1 MTYLKFIHDN
11 NIDCFLSS
19 FFSQA
24 CSIELEDRVVV
35 TGGGGYYDGNRVQ
48 VYNISGLVETLPN
61 INTPRVGHA
70 CGQFLN
76 SDGVIV
82 SIQMHLKVDNMY

>member
-35 TGGGGYYDGNRVQ
+35 TGGNYDGTRVQ
-48 VYNISGLVETLPN
+48 MYNISGLVESLPD
-61 INTPRVGHA
+61 INTPRVDHA